1 MFISQLK
8 IEALSKEQVTQFIFD
23 GMQDDGQA
31 GDCILVFGNRSL
43 HRVKKAAQLFFDK
56 RAPVILVS
64 GSSRRWG
71 AGEIAEAVW
80 MKNQLLQLGVPED
93 KILMELE
100 ADNTTENVIGS
111 AYVLQKK
118 FGLHKVKRI
127 LAVSAPFHMKRCC
140 LTLKTYMPVWIDYSL
155 CPDDRTSGQKH
166 NWQEDPQAVRLVMK
180 EIRSIVQYTKR
191 GILVDREIDF

>member
-8 IEALSKEQVTQFIFD
+8 IEELTKEQITQFIFE
-23 GMQDDGQA
+23 GMEDDGQE

-43 HRVKKAAQLFFDK
+43 HRVKKAAQLYFDK

-64 GSSRRWG
+64 GSANRWPEG
-71 AGEIAEAVW
+71 ATAEAVW
-80 MKNQLLQLGVPED
+80 MRNHLIKMGVPED

-118 FGLHKVKRI
+118 LGLHTVKRI
-127 LAVSAPFHMKRCC
+127 LAVSAPFHMKRCY
-140 LTLKTYMPVWIDYSL
+140 LTLKTYMPTWIDYTL
-155 CPDDRTSGQKH
+155 CPDDRPLGQKH
-166 NWQEDPQAVRLVMK
+166 NWQDDLQTEQLILK
-180 EIRSIVQYTKR
+180 EMHSIIQYTKR
-191 GILVDREIDF
+191 GILLDREIDL